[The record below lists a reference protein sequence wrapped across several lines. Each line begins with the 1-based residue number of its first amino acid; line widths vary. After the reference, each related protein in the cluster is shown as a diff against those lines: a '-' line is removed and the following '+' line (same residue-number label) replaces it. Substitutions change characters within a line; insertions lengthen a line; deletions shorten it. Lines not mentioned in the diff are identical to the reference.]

1 MSRRCLQLWAPAL
14 PLAALLWAATGMA
27 VTNNVAL
34 TPPMGWNDWNS
45 YGCSISEAAVTN
57 TIMIVAT
64 NGLKAAGY
72 QFIDIDDGWAGSRN
86 SSGIIEAY
94 SIPGKFPDGIKFLAD
109 YAHTNGLK
117 LGVYT

>member
-1 MSRRCLQLWAPAL
+1 M
-14 PLAALLWAATGMA
+14 AAQLWAATSFA

-45 YGCSISEAAVTN
+45 YGCGISESDVTN
-57 TIMIVAT
+57 TINLVAT

-86 SSGIIEAY
+86 SSGIIQPY
-94 SIPGKFPDGIKFLAD
+94 SIPGKFPDGIQWLAN
-109 YAHTNGLK
+109 YAHSNGLK
-117 LGVYT
+117 LGV